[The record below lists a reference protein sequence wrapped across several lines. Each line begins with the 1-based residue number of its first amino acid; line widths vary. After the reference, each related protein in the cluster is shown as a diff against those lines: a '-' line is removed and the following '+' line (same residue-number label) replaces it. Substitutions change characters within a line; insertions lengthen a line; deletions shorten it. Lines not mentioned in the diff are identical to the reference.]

1 MRVARSMPGNRT
13 CVNSM
18 NIGNYFR
25 FVGQEAKP
33 GNHTVRPG

>member
-1 MRVARSMPGNRT
+1 
-13 CVNSM
+13 M